1 MNMDPIL
8 RTIKGLSE
16 KLSDMQH
23 DAEAEAQSV
32 NLAKRLNEARSALD
46 RIKYLYSEQR
56 LQGSLARQ
64 EESHLAAIIESSS
77 DAIKSQSLD
86 GIILTWNRGA
96 ERLYGYSW
104 EEVIGGSAR
113 ILITSEQAGEQAEL
127 INRIKAGER
136 VEDFETMRLH
146 REGHSLDVSLTVSP

>member
-1 MNMDPIL
+1 MAKGKDMNTDPIL
-8 RTIKGLSE
+8 QAMKGLSE

-23 DAEAEAQSV
+23 DAEASAQSA
-32 NLAKRLNEARSALD
+32 NLAERLNEACSALD

-96 ERLYGYSW
+96 ERL
-104 EEVIGGSAR
+104 V
-113 ILITSEQAGEQAEL
+113 
-127 INRIKAGER
+127 
-136 VEDFETMRLH
+136 RLSSG
-146 REGHSLDVSLTVSP
+146 RSDWGVRQNPDNV